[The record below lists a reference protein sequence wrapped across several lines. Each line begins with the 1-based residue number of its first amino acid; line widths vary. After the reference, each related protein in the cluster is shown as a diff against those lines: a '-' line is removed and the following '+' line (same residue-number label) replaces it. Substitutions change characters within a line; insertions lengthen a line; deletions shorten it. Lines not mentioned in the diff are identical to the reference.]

1 MKSLTKPIPNRIAT
15 FFRWIAAWGVI
26 VFFIAQLIIAIPV
39 FLNALQPVWEHPNWS
54 YEDKMRIYWGP
65 YVDLM
70 QFIQRQTPSNSVL
83 LADPYY
89 GSVDIY
95 FLFPRTI
102 IYGGADTLRS
112 HPEIQ
117 YVVIDDRGYPDF
129 PVPGDKIMLNDKIG
143 LYRIHR

>member
-1 MKSLTKPIPNRIAT
+1 MKSLTDPITIQIGNL
-15 FFRWIAAWGVI
+15 FRSLTMWGVI
-26 VFFIAQLIIAIPV
+26 VFFIVQLIIAIPV
-39 FLNALQPVWEHPNWS
+39 FLSALQPVWEHPNWS

-95 FLFPRTI
+95 FLFPRTVI
-102 IYGGADTLRS
+102 HGEADTLRT

-117 YVVIDDRGYPDF
+117 YVVIDGRGYPDF

-143 LYRIHR
+143 LYKVRR